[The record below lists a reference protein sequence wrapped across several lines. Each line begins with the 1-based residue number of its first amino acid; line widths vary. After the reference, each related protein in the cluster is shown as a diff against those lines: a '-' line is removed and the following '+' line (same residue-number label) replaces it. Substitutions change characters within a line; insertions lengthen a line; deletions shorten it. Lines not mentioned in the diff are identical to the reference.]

1 MTDRLIS
8 EAAVRG
14 LIDLKI
20 EGIKDRL
27 ARREHDRE
35 QAILARAAIGALTVL
50 RDHLKFIETAKE
62 AL

>member
-20 EGIKDRL
+20 NAIKDRL
-27 ARREHDRE
+27 ERRDHDRE
-35 QAILARAAIGALTVL
+35 QLITSNAALGALLVL

-62 AL
+62 TQ